1 MKKQTMIVGIIVLL
15 VTVGLSGCEEKST
28 DDTNKF
34 IGTWRNLEDNSTEN
48 LWTFYD
54 NGTMKVIANYW
65 NGESNTS
72 WGTFSVENN
81 KLHMK
86 SLHHGV
92 EYTADYDY
100 EFSKNDTGVIFTYMG
115 MTAVFDKIH

>member
-1 MKKQTMIVGIIVLL
+1 MKKQLIIVGIIILL
-15 VTVGLSGCEEKST
+15 LTVGLSGCEEEST

-86 SLHHGV
+86 SLHNGV

-100 EFSKNDTGVIFTYMG
+100 EFSKNDTSVIFTYMG
-115 MTAVFDKIH
+115 MTAVFDKIQ